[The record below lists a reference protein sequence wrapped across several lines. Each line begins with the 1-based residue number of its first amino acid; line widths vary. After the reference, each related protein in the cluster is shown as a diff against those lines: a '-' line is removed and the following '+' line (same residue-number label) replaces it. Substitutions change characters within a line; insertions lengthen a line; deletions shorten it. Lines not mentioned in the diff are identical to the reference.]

1 MPRRREAKA
10 LVGPH
15 EGQVGRI
22 EALGVKNVQIGLCD
36 VLISFGD
43 HKPGVHVPVNAV
55 PFMPGD
61 WVRLTPPRKVPKK

>member
-43 HKPGVHVPVNAV
+43 HKT
-55 PFMPGD
+55 
-61 WVRLTPPRKVPKK
+61 TPPPTTGHPRSRLSQPRPPPPSL